1 MCECDCLLSFIFT
14 VTVIQKKLSNWQSA
28 MVCVSRKEKKIGV
41 KPKGWTSDLQKRRGE
56 RHGEQSGWYHAS
68 GPTVLAGKAQG
79 REGKAKRLCRAVQ
92 AVQAV
97 QDGARRRAVLCCV
110 FLLVTTARLLKI
122 SGVVNALLCF
132 IVAEW
137 RRPEED
143 KGDRAPRKRMAERV

>member
-1 MCECDCLLSFIFT
+1 M
-14 VTVIQKKLSNWQSA
+14 
-28 MVCVSRKEKKIGV
+28 
-41 KPKGWTSDLQKRRGE
+41 QKRSGE

-79 REGKAKRLCRAVQ
+79 REPLKGCAGLCRLCKVEPEE
-92 AVQAV
+92 
-97 QDGARRRAVLCCV
+97 RRAVLRCV

-137 RRPEED
+137 RRPEEGSGEENKED
-143 KGDRAPRKRMAERV
+143 VMQDWPLSQTATIFMPCSCACLQRSSLLGLLVGMQ